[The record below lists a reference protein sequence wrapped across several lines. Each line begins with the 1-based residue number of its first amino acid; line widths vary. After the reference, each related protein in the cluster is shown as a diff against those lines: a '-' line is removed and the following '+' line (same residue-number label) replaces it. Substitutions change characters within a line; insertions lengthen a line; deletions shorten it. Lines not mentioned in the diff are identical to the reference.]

1 MSSPKIAI
9 VHDWLVNYGG
19 SERVLEQMLLCYPE
33 ADLFSL
39 VDFVPSHERDF
50 LQGKKVT
57 TSFIQ
62 RLPGAAKHYRNYLP
76 LMPLAIEQLDLRGY
90 DLVISSSHA
99 VAKGVLVSP
108 DQLHLCMCYTP
119 IRYAWDLQHQYLE
132 ESGLDKGLKSWLVRW
147 MLHKI
152 RLWDSRSANGV
163 DHFIAISHY
172 IARRITKSYRREATV
187 IYPPVDTDYFDLPDG
202 NVTKG
207 DFYLTASRM
216 VPYKKIAL
224 IIEAFN
230 RMPDKQLIVIGDGPD
245 MAKCQAAAGPN
256 VQLLGRQSAA
266 SLKDHLQRAKAF
278 IFAAEE
284 DFGIAPIEAQA
295 CGTPVIAYGRGA
307 APETIRAPNDSSSSD
322 LDRATGLFFD
332 QQTPE
337 SIVNAVSDF
346 ETRAGLFSPQNCRDN
361 AQRFSK
367 AEFRQ
372 KFETEVQAQQ
382 AAFQH
387 QVRSVTP

>member
-1 MSSPKIAI
+1 
-9 VHDWLVNYGG
+9 
-19 SERVLEQMLLCYPE
+19 
-33 ADLFSL
+33 
-39 VDFVPSHERDF
+39 
-50 LQGKKVT
+50 
-57 TSFIQ
+57 
-62 RLPGAAKHYRNYLP
+62 
-76 LMPLAIEQLDLRGY
+76 
-90 DLVISSSHA
+90 
-99 VAKGVLVSP
+99 
-108 DQLHLCMCYTP
+108 MCYTP

-132 ESGLDKGLKSWLVRW
+132 ESGLNKGLKSWLVRW

-172 IARRITKSYRREATV
+172 IARRITKSYRRESTI
-187 IYPPVDTDYFDLPDG
+187 IYPPVDTDYFDLPEG
-202 NVTKG
+202 NAPKG

-216 VPYKKIAL
+216 VPYKKVAL
-224 IIEAFN
+224 IVEAFK

-256 VQLLGRQSAA
+256 VQLLGIQSAA

-307 APETIRAPNDSSSSD
+307 ATETIRATNESSSRD
-322 LDRATGLFFD
+322 LGRASGLFFD

-337 SIVNAVSDF
+337 AIVKAVNDF
-346 ETRAGLFSPQNCRDN
+346 ETRADLFSPQNCRHN
-361 AQRFSK
+361 AQRFAK

-372 KFETEVQAQQ
+372 NFETEVQARW
-382 AAFQH
+382 AAFQ
-387 QVRSVTP
+387 QQACSVKP